1 MVETPKL
8 SSLASELLKF
18 FLLSSFFFG
27 LVLSFVFF
35 FLGGVNAYY
44 SLGAGFAI
52 AMAWVLFN
60 ILWTKG
66 KLEELFGRLLY
77 VIDILEEQHREKT
90 VVPIPLHEEMLGIVD
105 SIRDLIKHLE
115 EKYTKELKEAED
127 QLETISEN
135 SAKIIE
141 ALEKIHEGH
150 MAVEF
155 PTGLDPVGA
164 IGQAFEQTFDIYRD
178 KIKALK
184 DHVSECRR
192 HIQELF
198 TLLEEGDPDKIDLDR
213 VKEGIRKVAEA
224 EEKIEKDLRF
234 FKDV

>member
-18 FLLSSFFFG
+18 FLLSSFLFG
-27 LVLSFVFF
+27 LVLAFVFF

-52 AMAWVLFN
+52 ALAWVLFN

-77 VIDILEEQHREKT
+77 VIDILEEQHKEKT

-105 SIRDLIKHLE
+105 SIRELIKNLE
-115 EKYTKELKEAED
+115 EKYTKELKEAEE

-150 MAVEF
+150 MRVEF
-155 PTGLDPVGA
+155 PSGLDPVGA
-164 IGQAFEQTFDIYRD
+164 IGQAFAQAFDIYRE
-178 KIKALK
+178 KIRNLKAY
-184 DHVSECRR
+184 VSECGEALR
-192 HIQELF
+192 ELAVV
-198 TLLEEGDPDKIDLDR
+198 LEEDPGKIDINK
-213 VKEGIRKVAEA
+213 VKEGLRRVMETQ
-224 EEKIEKDLRF
+224 EKIEKELRF

>member
-8 SSLASELLKF
+8 SSLAGELLKF
-18 FLLSSFFFG
+18 FILSSFLFG
-27 LVLSFVFF
+27 LVLAFVFF

-77 VIDILEEQHREKT
+77 VIDILEEQHREKA
-90 VVPIPLHEEMLGIVD
+90 VVPIPLHEEMLSIVD
-105 SIRDLIKHLE
+105 SIKELIRNLE
-115 EKYTKELKEAED
+115 EKYTRELKEAD
-127 QLETISEN
+127 TQLETISEN
-135 SAKIIE
+135 SARIIE

-150 MAVEF
+150 LNVEF

-164 IGQAFEQTFDIYRD
+164 IGQAFEQAFDIYRG
-178 KIKALK
+178 KVKALK
-184 DHVSECRR
+184 KLTSECRR
-192 HIQELF
+192 YVQELNQL
-198 TLLEEGDPDKIDLDR
+198 TQDLDKIDTDSL
-213 VKEGIRKVAEA
+213 KEVLEKLAKT
-224 EEKIEKDLRF
+224 EERIERELRF

>member
-18 FLLSSFFFG
+18 FLLSSFLFG
-27 LVLSFVFF
+27 LILAFVFF
-35 FLGGVNAYY
+35 FLGGVNPYY

-77 VIDILEEQHREKT
+77 VIDILEEQHRDKA

-105 SIRDLIKHLE
+105 SIRELIKNLE
-115 EKYTKELKEAED
+115 EKYTRELREAEE

-150 MAVEF
+150 MNVEF

-164 IGQAFEQTFDIYRD
+164 IGQAFEQTFEIYKDKIKTIKDHVAECRTVLQELTAMLEEDRD
-178 KIKALK
+178 KI
-184 DHVSECRR
+184 
-192 HIQELF
+192 
-198 TLLEEGDPDKIDLDR
+198 DPDR
-213 VKEGIRKVAEA
+213 VKEGLSRLAET
-224 EEKIEKDLRF
+224 EERIEKELRF

>member
-8 SSLASELLKF
+8 SSLAGELLKF
-18 FLLSSFFFG
+18 FILSSFLFG
-27 LVLSFVFF
+27 LVLAFVFF

-77 VIDILEEQHREKT
+77 VIDILEEQHREKA
-90 VVPIPLHEEMLGIVD
+90 VVPIPLHEEMLSIVD
-105 SIRDLIKHLE
+105 SIRELIKNLE
-115 EKYTKELKEAED
+115 ERYTRELKEAEE

-135 SAKIIE
+135 SAKIID
-141 ALEKIHEGH
+141 ALEKIHEGR
-150 MAVEF
+150 MNVEF
-155 PTGLDPVGA
+155 PSGLDPVGA
-164 IGQAFEQTFDIYRD
+164 IGQAFEQTFDIYRA
-178 KIKALK
+178 KVKALK
-184 DHVSECRR
+184 DTTSECRKY
-192 HIQELF
+192 IQELSNM
-198 TLLEEGDPDKIDLDR
+198 LEEDRDKIDIDR
-213 VKEGIRKVAEA
+213 VREVLKKLAEA
-224 EEKIEKDLRF
+224 EERIEKELRF